1 MKIVNPLSLIKTGLL
16 MCALMVTLVTSTA
29 PLKAAIAQDT
39 QPTAVSKTGAA
50 TATKERKA
58 NPNTQYG
65 KAQQLLKGAGL
76 YRGEVTG
83 YKNDETVEALKVYQ
97 QQNNLK
103 VTGTLSKET
112 KDKMGIVAGT
122 SKSVK

>member
-1 MKIVNPLSLIKTGLL
+1 MKLVNSLSVIKTCWL
-16 MCALMVTLVTSTA
+16 MCALMVTLAGNTA
-29 PLKAAIAQDT
+29 PLKAAMVQDT
-39 QPTAVSKTGAA
+39 QTAAVSKTSAPA
-50 TATKERKA
+50 VAKERKA

-65 KAQQLLKGAGL
+65 KAQQVLKGAGL

-83 YKNDETVEALKVYQ
+83 YKNDETVEALKAYQ

-122 SKSVK
+122 DKSAK

>member
-1 MKIVNPLSLIKTGLL
+1 MKIVNPLSLIKTCLL
-16 MCALMVTLVTSTA
+16 MCAFMVTLVTSTA
-29 PLKAAIAQDT
+29 PVKAAIVQDN
-39 QPTAVSKTGAA
+39 QPTAVSKTVAA
-50 TATKERKA
+50 PATKERKA

-83 YKNDETVEALKVYQ
+83 YKNDETVEALKAYQ